1 MLLSCTFPIKWTM
14 SLEKIGETFTI
25 NQEEKMEI
33 VNKIIAKVK
42 SDRKVQIGVAVAVVI
57 IIALIS

>member
-1 MLLSCTFPIKWTM
+1 M

-42 SDRKVQIGVAVAVVI
+42 SDRKVQIFVAVAVII

>member
-1 MLLSCTFPIKWTM
+1 M

-25 NQEEKMEI
+25 NQEEKMEV

>member
-1 MLLSCTFPIKWTM
+1 MNQV
-14 SLEKIGETFTI
+14 KIGEIFTI

-42 SDRKVQIGVAVAVVI
+42 SDRKVQIGVAVAIVI

>member
-1 MLLSCTFPIKWTM
+1 MEGT
-14 SLEKIGETFTI
+14 
-25 NQEEKMEI
+25 MEI

-42 SDRKVQIGVAVAVVI
+42 SDRKVQIGVAIAVVI

>member
-1 MLLSCTFPIKWTM
+1 M

-42 SDRKVQIGVAVAVVI
+42 SDRKVQIGVAIAVVI
-57 IIALIS
+57 IIAIIS

>member
-1 MLLSCTFPIKWTM
+1 MNLV
-14 SLEKIGETFTI
+14 KIGVTFTI

>member
-1 MLLSCTFPIKWTM
+1 
-14 SLEKIGETFTI
+14 
-25 NQEEKMEI
+25 MEV

-42 SDRKVQIGVAVAVVI
+42 SDRKVQIGVAVAVII

>member
-1 MLLSCTFPIKWTM
+1 M

>member
-1 MLLSCTFPIKWTM
+1 M
-14 SLEKIGETFTI
+14 EKIGEIFTI
-25 NQEEKMEI
+25 NQEEKMEV

>member
-1 MLLSCTFPIKWTM
+1 M

-25 NQEEKMEI
+25 NQEGTMEI
-33 VNKIIAKVK
+33 VNNIIARVK
-42 SDRKVQIGVAVAVVI
+42 SDRKVQIGVAIAVII

>member
-1 MLLSCTFPIKWTM
+1 MNQV
-14 SLEKIGETFTI
+14 KIGEIFTI
-25 NQEEKMEI
+25 NQEEKMEV

-42 SDRKVQIGVAVAVVI
+42 SDRKIQIGVAVAVVI